1 MKIFIY
7 KTIIVVI
14 SAYFLF
20 QFTIGIVLKNY
31 ENKVNNL
38 VNSKQNREEIL
49 NKIKSEIKT
58 ANEKDN
64 LFTEEER
71 ELLSNFINKIRKEL
85 NLNNTE

>member
-14 SAYFLF
+14 SAYLLF

-58 ANEKDN
+58 ANKKDN

-85 NLNNTE
+85 KLNNTE